1 VVKSL
6 LYGIAVGSLVLV
18 MPCRTQAGGESELC
32 RYWGFGV
39 GDGYHSCAGWLP
51 YADSRCGAVC
61 GSGCSMTHCSTIPLP
76 AGRGC
81 CAPHLAPYRVTC
93 SMPVSAR
100 PGRPSAANSFPQRT
114 VSRPQRPMS
123 RPWEVVAAQRNPAPV
138 ALPPFAQRR
147 QPTRPAPAVRT
158 SQPRP
163 QPVLQPRPYPL
174 AFGPL
179 ASAPTTSPRSRSVV
193 VPVRPLRAY
202 PITPSRPPADH
213 KVARSP
219 AGPRPLP
226 HARSAARPGSRPMN
240 VPASPSRRA
249 TVVRSPRPLPGRPP
263 QFSHRVAQPT
273 PAVPAS
279 YARQA
284 PTMAAPAV
292 HRSARPAL
300 PVALSYT
307 GRRALPAAPRA
318 YGASPAQPATVTIQ
332 PPAAAANVSTA
343 TSGVN
348 YYLLGGARPSQG
360 STLH

>member
-1 VVKSL
+1 MCSVVKSL

-18 MPCRTQAGGESELC
+18 MPCRTQAGGGSELC

-61 GSGCSMTHCSTIPLP
+61 SMTHCSTIPLP

-81 CAPHLAPYRVTC
+81 CAPHLAPYRVPC

-100 PGRPSAANSFPQRT
+100 PGRPSAANSFPQR
-114 VSRPQRPMS
+114 PMS
-123 RPWEVVAAQRNPAPV
+123 RPWEVVAAQRNPASV

-147 QPTRPAPAVRT
+147 QPTRPVPAVRT

-240 VPASPSRRA
+240 VPASPPRLA

-263 QFSHRVAQPT
+263 QFPHRVAQPT

-300 PVALSYT
+300 PVAPSYT
-307 GRRALPAAPRA
+307 AWRRATESVIDASLTLPA
-318 YGASPAQPATVTIQ
+318 
-332 PPAAAANVSTA
+332 TA
-343 TSGVN
+343 G
-348 YYLLGGARPSQG
+348 
-360 STLH
+360 